1 MERQQKMKNV
11 HEANTAGGNGKSAFS
26 FSFHN
31 PQYLHILVEAFLL
44 IVIFMYIRKNVR
56 RLQHQIED
64 LKSIVQ
70 KQQETLHLHQQL
82 LQSDYSTTHVMHS
95 NIPVIRPPPP
105 SPNGKPFSQPLP
117 SFETIATIFNVPC
130 GAGNEE
136 MDPFPCDDETTTIVD
151 TARQPQTLQ
160 PITPQQEI
168 EMELEKEILELQ
180 EEEHRHESLT
190 SNPVV
195 PPPPTPPP
203 TNVPD
208 ESEKEEEK
216 SSSSSSGTL

>member
-1 MERQQKMKNV
+1 MKNV
-11 HEANTAGGNGKSAFS
+11 HEANAAGGNGKSAFS

-31 PQYLHILVEAFLL
+31 PQYLHILIEAFLL

-82 LQSDYSTTHVMHS
+82 LQSNYSTSHLTHS
-95 NIPVIRPPPP
+95 DIPPTTRPPPP
-105 SPNGKPFSQPLP
+105 SPNGKAYSRPLP

-130 GAGNEE
+130 GAGNMET
-136 MDPFPCDDETTTIVD
+136 DPFPCDDESTTIVD
-151 TARQPQTLQ
+151 TTPRPPEPLQ
-160 PITPQQEI
+160 APAPSTITPQQEI

-180 EEEHRHESLT
+180 EEEQKHESMT
-190 SNPVV
+190 TVNPVEV
-195 PPPPTPPP
+195 SPSPPPTE
-203 TNVPD
+203 VQEDD
-208 ESEKEEEK
+208 EL
-216 SSSSSSGTL
+216 SSGSV

>member
-1 MERQQKMKNV
+1 MKNV
-11 HEANTAGGNGKSAFS
+11 HEANAAGGNGKPAFS

-31 PQYLHILVEAFLL
+31 PQYLHILIEAFLL

-64 LKSIVQ
+64 LKAIVQ

-82 LQSDYSTTHVMHS
+82 LQSNYSTSHLTHS
-95 NIPVIRPPPP
+95 DIPTTRPPPP
-105 SPNGKPFSQPLP
+105 SPNGKAYSQPLP

-130 GAGNEE
+130 GAGNEG

-151 TARQPQTLQ
+151 TARQPETLQ

-180 EEEHRHESLT
+180 EEEHKHETLT
-190 SNPVV
+190 TNGVV
-195 PPPPTPPP
+195 PPPP

-208 ESEKEEEK
+208 EPEKDDEE
-216 SSSSSSGTL
+216 SLSSGSV